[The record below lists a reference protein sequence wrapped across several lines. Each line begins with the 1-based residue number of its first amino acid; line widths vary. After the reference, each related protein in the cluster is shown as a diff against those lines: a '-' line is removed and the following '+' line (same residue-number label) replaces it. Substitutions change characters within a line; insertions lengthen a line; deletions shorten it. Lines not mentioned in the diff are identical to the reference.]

1 MIEHLTFPNIG
12 FLKATLSDADMQPIR
27 KEIAEIQEDF
37 ENTYKAN
44 NFLVGNIKK
53 EFKISKSV
61 DHIASV
67 LPKYVQEFE
76 NRNNFFKSQ
85 DVLDQNCPIML
96 KNVWVNFQ
104 ERYEFNPVHDHNGL
118 LSFVIWTK
126 IPYKIED
133 EINQGP
139 GKDSRQPLAG
149 HFCFYFTDALGTIR
163 QYSIPA
169 DQTMENTIL
178 LFPAKLNHSVHPFY
192 SSEEYRISVSG
203 NICYQTG
210 NN

>member
-12 FLKATLSDADMQPIR
+12 FLKATLSDAEMQPIR
-27 KEIAEIQEDF
+27 DEIAEIQENF

-44 NFLVGNIKK
+44 GFLVGNIKK
-53 EFKISKSV
+53 EFKISKSAE
-61 DHIASV
+61 HISNL

-76 NRNNFFKSQ
+76 DQNNYFRHQ
-85 DVLDQNCPIML
+85 DVLDQNCPMML

-104 ERYEFNPVHDHNGL
+104 EKYEFNPVHDHNGL

-133 EINQGP
+133 EVEQGP
-139 GKDSRQPLAG
+139 GKESRAPLAG
-149 HFCFYFTDALGTIR
+149 TFCFYFTDSLGNIR
-163 QYSIPA
+163 HYDIPA
-169 DQTMENTIL
+169 DHTMENSLL

-192 SSEEYRISVSG
+192 SSNEYRISVSG

-210 NN
+210 